1 MTQQNKNVPKLR
13 FPEFNDPWHLL
24 YISQISQKP
33 LENGV
38 FNDPEKVGSGYKLIN
53 VKDMYEGTKVN
64 INKLTLLELDKKT
77 FDKNKVEYGDIFFT
91 RSSLVKEG
99 IAHSNINLSYD
110 EDITFDG
117 HLIKMTPNKDIADPL
132 FLSYLFKTS
141 HIRKQF
147 ISKGKTAT
155 MTTIGQKDI
164 STSSAALP
172 KMPEQQKIADFLSAV
187 DERVDGLRRKK
198 ELLER
203 YKKGVMQKIFS
214 QEIRFTRPDGTTY
227 PDWKEKKL
235 FELGDTY
242 NGLTGKSGD
251 DFGNGAKFITYKQ
264 VFDKSVIDISKCA
277 LVSVSSNE
285 KQNIATYGD
294 FFFTTSSEVA
304 HEVGLSS
311 VLLSN
316 EKLYLNSFCFGFR
329 PKSLNTFNPQFGQ
342 YLFRSKEFRKNVT
355 KLAQGSTRY
364 NISKVGFMKLA
375 INTPHPDEQKA
386 IADFLTSVDK
396 KVEASALQLEEA
408 QKFKKAL
415 LQQMFV

>member
-1 MTQQNKNVPKLR
+1 MTQQNKNVPDLR
-13 FPEFNDPWHLL
+13 FPEFCGDWGDKVVKQLAQINPSNSKLPNEFTYIDLDSVNSGVLTKKSKIRLKDAPSRAQRLL
-24 YISQISQKP
+24 QKGDVLYQMVRPYQKNNLTFNLDGDFVASTGFAQLRAKDSTGFLYQLINTDKFTRKVILRCTGTSYPAINSSDLSTISIQS
-33 LENGV
+33 
-38 FNDPEKVGSGYKLIN
+38 PEK
-53 VKDMYEGTKVN
+53 
-64 INKLTLLELDKKT
+64 
-77 FDKNKVEYGDIFFT
+77 
-91 RSSLVKEG
+91 
-99 IAHSNINLSYD
+99 
-110 EDITFDG
+110 
-117 HLIKMTPNKDIADPL
+117 
-132 FLSYLFKTS
+132 
-141 HIRKQF
+141 
-147 ISKGKTAT
+147 
-155 MTTIGQKDI
+155 
-164 STSSAALP
+164 
-172 KMPEQQKIADFLSAV
+172 PEQQKIADFLSAV

-198 ELLER
+198 ELLEQ

-214 QEIRFTRPDGTTY
+214 QEIRFTQPDGTTY

-364 NISKVGFMKLA
+364 NISKAGFMKLA
-375 INTPHPDEQKA
+375 
-386 IADFLTSVDK
+386 
-396 KVEASALQLEEA
+396 
-408 QKFKKAL
+408 
-415 LQQMFV
+415 